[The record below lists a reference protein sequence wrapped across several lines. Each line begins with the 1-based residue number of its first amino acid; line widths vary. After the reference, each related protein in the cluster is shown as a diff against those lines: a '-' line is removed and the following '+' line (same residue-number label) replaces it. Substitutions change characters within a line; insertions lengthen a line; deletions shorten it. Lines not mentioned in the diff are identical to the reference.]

1 MRIVKDWNFK
11 FLEIVVEGGIELNRL
26 IRGWK
31 KNRVR
36 QIGKN
41 QIIVDI
47 NNFTRGTEKW

>member
-1 MRIVKDWNFK
+1 MNLEKRKIIGIYPRIQSTFS
-11 FLEIVVEGGIELNRL
+11 GNRL